1 MLFFLHTVIAKNIFI
16 ECDFRFDFG
25 SSEHVF
31 SFFLFCVITV
41 LISVWISTYKE
52 CNKGGKFSSEMD
64 QFWFYIPHVGL
75 RKTPTFFIQP
85 TILVEL
91 HGHPRHRLR

>member
-1 MLFFLHTVIAKNIFI
+1 MYITMLFFLHTVIAKNIFI
-16 ECDFRFDFG
+16 ECDFLFDFG

-31 SFFLFCVITV
+31 PYFLFM
-41 LISVWISTYKE
+41 Y
-52 CNKGGKFSSEMD
+52 NKGGKFSSEMD